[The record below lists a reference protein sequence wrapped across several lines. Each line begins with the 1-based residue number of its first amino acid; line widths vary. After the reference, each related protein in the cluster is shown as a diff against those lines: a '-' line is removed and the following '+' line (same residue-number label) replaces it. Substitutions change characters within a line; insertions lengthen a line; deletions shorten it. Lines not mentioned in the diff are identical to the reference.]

1 MSIFQM
7 TMVKRI
13 EIYCSNK
20 NFKATGEVYHQRDLR
35 LHLILT
41 YTVFVISELF
51 AMVLSKCHH
60 FIPEPITMDSKT
72 ITVLFK
78 RTNDEITAETRRKD
92 KRLLLGFV
100 LRSFEN

>member
-1 MSIFQM
+1 M
-7 TMVKRI
+7 TMVKRT

-20 NFKATGEVYHQRDLR
+20 NFVATGEGYHQRDLKP
-35 LHLILT
+35 HLNWT
-41 YTVFVISELF
+41 FTVFVISELF
-51 AMVLSKCHH
+51 VIVLSQCHH

-78 RTNDEITAETRRKD
+78 ITNDEITAETRRKD

>member
-1 MSIFQM
+1 MFQM

-13 EIYCSNK
+13 EIHCSNI
-20 NFKATGEVYHQRDLR
+20 NFKATGEGYHQRDLK
-35 LHLILT
+35 LHLNWT
-41 YTVFVISELF
+41 YTVFVISELYS
-51 AMVLSKCHH
+51 VTECHH
-60 FIPEPITMDSKT
+60 FILEPITVDSKT

>member
-1 MSIFQM
+1 MSIL
-7 TMVKRI
+7 I

-20 NFKATGEVYHQRDLR
+20 NFKATGEGYHQRDLK
-35 LHLILT
+35 LHLNWT

-51 AMVLSKCHH
+51 VIVLSKCHH

-100 LRSFEN
+100 LRSFES